1 MQMCDASIIFR
12 IIHRYLNNREGPFR
26 LSENSQADQM
36 AYANCAINQLIELQV
51 WPNNRL
57 WTIPPSL
64 NS

>member
-1 MQMCDASIIFR
+1 MCDAFIIFR

-51 WPNNRL
+51 
-57 WTIPPSL
+57 
-64 NS
+64 